1 MVVSGYTD
9 ITFNPYK
16 VDKVHHLSLE
26 LPDQRVVGTLHLWV
40 TDQDGSVIAR
50 NFVNIEI
57 LKPISVVEQ
66 SPNLTVINYD
76 LADEPMVVIKGEG
89 TSSHSIELPDITETV
104 KSMELI
110 FEASSTVIGSPQT
123 DNELWPSEV
132 KIIANGT
139 DIHTIN
145 LPNAPADA
153 RGALSYINGID
164 GKYGHL
170 VRVSIDPSH
179 LNLSGGQLQMD
190 LQSDLGGLTLYSQR
204 AGRYPLALQ
213 VRIHH

>member
-1 MVVSGYTD
+1 MEMLDLGG
-9 ITFNPYK
+9 
-16 VDKVHHLSLE
+16 LL
-26 LPDQRVVGTLHLWV
+26 
-40 TDQDGSVIAR
+40 
-50 NFVNIEI
+50 
-57 LKPISVVEQ
+57 LK
-66 SPNLTVINYD
+66 
-76 LADEPMVVIKGEG
+76 LALM
-89 TSSHSIELPDITETV
+89 
-104 KSMELI
+104 I

-204 AGRYPLALQ
+204 AGRYPLAIQ

>member
-1 MVVSGYTD
+1 MCIRDSRDLTGE
-9 ITFNPYK
+9 
-16 VDKVHHLSLE
+16 SL
-26 LPDQRVVGTLHLWV
+26 
-40 TDQDGSVIAR
+40 
-50 NFVNIEI
+50 
-57 LKPISVVEQ
+57 
-66 SPNLTVINYD
+66 
-76 LADEPMVVIKGEG
+76 VVIEGEG
-89 TSSHSIELPDITETV
+89 TLSHSIELPDITKTI

-123 DNELWPSEV
+123 DNELWPSEL

-139 DIHTIN
+139 DIHSIN

-204 AGRYPLALQ
+204 AGRYPLAIQ